1 MMLLGRAQ
9 NTAANGKETRGKS
22 RVLNMNLAFVDS
34 SLMNQFGNESHIC
47 LPVFSFLVSS
57 NGRALYFLYTA
68 NVFLS

>member
-1 MMLLGRAQ
+1 MMLLGRTQ

-47 LPVFSFLVSS
+47 LPVF
-57 NGRALYFLYTA
+57 
-68 NVFLS
+68 